1 MFTFFSCT
9 TEQLTKDRCRH
20 SNDLFVLCA
29 VLVESWLSDNEPL
42 FNFAFKPMIHTTTC
56 CFGTQISQLQLEIYV
71 SSYEDCRRQWS
82 LAHLAFISQTVNK
95 PRLQDPEGH
104 CVKEQHATPSSLIK
118 QEQNVLSSINQIKD
132 FLDNNS
138 GETNRLTAKR
148 KKGFQKCPKK
158 NVLTELHW
166 HESPCSM
173 CTSHFLSVTNS
184 S

>member
-1 MFTFFSCT
+1 MNLYSILLLNLWFIQPHAVSAHRSANYSLKFMWAHTRTVVVSGACSDMSHKT
-9 TEQLTKDRCRH
+9 APAW
-20 SNDLFVLCA
+20 VL
-29 VLVESWLSDNEPL
+29 
-42 FNFAFKPMIHTTTC
+42 KH
-56 CFGTQISQLQLEIYV
+56 ISG
-71 SSYEDCRRQWS
+71 S
-82 LAHLAFISQTVNK
+82 AHLAFISQTVNK

-104 CVKEQHATPSSLIK
+104 CVKEQHATPSSSLIK